1 MRKTI
6 LSEDAEDKGT
16 HVDASI
22 IGNQIKSEATSS
34 LVAKISSEPTVSA
47 SRVKLVRTVL
57 QAKRDFPLSLFRNLM
72 MQAALTIYL
81 GDITPATLQIAGQT
95 YRLYLEKIIST
106 RKKELLVVHSEQ
118 LKNVN
123 LDLITVKDL
132 IRIDEDQKIDDSEKL
147 VIQGKSFFAGLRS
160 AKTSKNKYMLVS
172 RKTLAALEIIKRIP
186 VLHSIGM
193 KVVSKLQEID
203 SKLPIPYL
211 MEARFNMQ
219 ALQIL
224 ALRVVMKDSTAR
236 PSMTPTFNK
245 AIVAYHKSLKR
256 ASFNN
261 PKSADITVLAEF
273 AQISYY
279 AYEQRKM
286 LGLANHGVF
295 KILEMGKKAVDVLAP
310 SIGKSGHRA
319 YLKLQ
324 RQILKA
330 LKSMKSSFN

>member
-1 MRKTI
+1 
-6 LSEDAEDKGT
+6 
-16 HVDASI
+16 
-22 IGNQIKSEATSS
+22 
-34 LVAKISSEPTVSA
+34 
-47 SRVKLVRTVL
+47 
-57 QAKRDFPLSLFRNLM
+57 
-72 MQAALTIYL
+72 
-81 GDITPATLQIAGQT
+81 
-95 YRLYLEKIIST
+95 
-106 RKKELLVVHSEQ
+106 
-118 LKNVN
+118 
-123 LDLITVKDL
+123 
-132 IRIDEDQKIDDSEKL
+132 
-147 VIQGKSFFAGLRS
+147 
-160 AKTSKNKYMLVS
+160 
-172 RKTLAALEIIKRIP
+172 
-186 VLHSIGM
+186 
-193 KVVSKLQEID
+193 
-203 SKLPIPYL
+203 
-211 MEARFNMQ
+211 MEARFHMQ

-310 SIGKSGHRA
+310 SVGKSGHRV